1 MLQAWNAIPRFE
13 RVSIVGNDHDQ
24 LNRYLDWTIVAVHFV
39 FVLGIGATLKRNIA
53 T

>member
-13 RVSIVGNDHDQ
+13 RVSIVENDHDQ
-24 LNRYLDWTIVAVHFV
+24 LNRHLDRTIVAVHFV
-39 FVLGIGATLKRNIA
+39 FVLCIGAMLKRSIA